1 MSEYLLELRFGGDL
15 DLAALPAVQ
24 RFGHRFFEET
34 MSRGWRLRQV
44 ATALGRE
51 RLALQLA
58 GLEEREPERER
69 RVLGPLVRAGL
80 AGGRPSEEL
89 LQFASAAEVRWQDLA
104 RLPTVEGL
112 RFAAVHSLPGRP
124 IGEALADLAASLI
137 VELQLGRAVPEVVG
151 VLSVCD
157 GEPAPLSLDG
167 LRSESFTVLPGGEIL
182 PIASFAEYRRQLA
195 TLGLALATLAEAR
208 ERWSRPVAVGE
219 VG

>member
-1 MSEYLLELRFGGDL
+1 MSEYLLELRFGGEL
-15 DLAALPAVQ
+15 EVAALPAVQ

-44 ATALGRE
+44 ATALGRD

-58 GLEEREPERER
+58 GLDAREPERER
-69 RVLGPLVRAGL
+69 RVLGPLLRAGL
-80 AGGRPSEEL
+80 AGGRPSEKL
-89 LQFASAAEVRWQDLA
+89 LEFAAAAEVPWQDLV

-137 VELQLGRAVPEVVG
+137 VELRLSPVVPEVVG
-151 VLSVCD
+151 LLSICD
-157 GEPAPLSLDG
+157 GEPAPLGLDE

-182 PIASFAEYRRQLA
+182 PIASFAEYRSQLSA
-195 TLGLALATLAEAR
+195 LGIDLATLAEAR
-208 ERWSRPVAVGE
+208 ERWARPAATE
-219 VG
+219 EAR